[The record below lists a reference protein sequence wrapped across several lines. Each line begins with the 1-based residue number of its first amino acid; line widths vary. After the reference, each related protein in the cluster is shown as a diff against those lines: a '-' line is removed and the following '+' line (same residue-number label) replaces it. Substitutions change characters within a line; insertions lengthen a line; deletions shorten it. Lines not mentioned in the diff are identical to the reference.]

1 MLVNW
6 YSNLVLKR
14 MNSTAADSFDI
25 EVDDVKHIGIIFDG
39 TELKSISLVKKFVRE
54 LSRNHYEVN
63 ALGYVNKSHRMLE
76 HLSVLYIDYFSKA
89 QLNWYGKPRGMVIK
103 NFLNEEYD
111 ILIDLSTKSYYPLTY
126 LAIAISAPFKVGRF
140 RKDICIFDHEIKMK
154 KHQRL
159 NSLIT
164 EVTHCLIPTEGYEN
178 RFRKNRG
185 CVNNSLQGR

>member
-89 QLNWYGKPRGMVIK
+89 QLNWY
-103 NFLNEEYD
+103 
-111 ILIDLSTKSYYPLTY
+111 
-126 LAIAISAPFKVGRF
+126 
-140 RKDICIFDHEIKMK
+140 
-154 KHQRL
+154 
-159 NSLIT
+159 
-164 EVTHCLIPTEGYEN
+164 
-178 RFRKNRG
+178 
-185 CVNNSLQGR
+185 